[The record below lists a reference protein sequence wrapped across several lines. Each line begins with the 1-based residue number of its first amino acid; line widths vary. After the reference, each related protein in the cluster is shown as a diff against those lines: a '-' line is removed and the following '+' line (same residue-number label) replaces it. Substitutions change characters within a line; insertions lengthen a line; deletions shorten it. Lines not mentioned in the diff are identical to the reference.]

1 METSTNLIM
10 TFINQGNS
18 KVSLSVQDPR
28 EDITEAE
35 IKEAMELVV
44 SKNIFAPNGFDL
56 VSAVD
61 AKGGVTETTPF
72 DLVIG

>member
-44 SKNIFAPNGFDL
+44 SKNIFAPNGLDL

-61 AKGGVTETTPF
+61 AKVVVTETTPF

>member
-28 EDITEAE
+28 EDINEAE

-44 SKNIFAPNGFDL
+44 SKNIFAPNGLDL

-61 AKGGVTETTPF
+61 AKVVVTETTPF

>member
-44 SKNIFAPNGFDL
+44 SKNIFAPNGLDL

-61 AKGGVTETTPF
+61 AKVVVTETTPF
-72 DLVIG
+72 DLAIG

>member
-1 METSTNLIM
+1 METSTNLIL

-44 SKNIFAPNGFDL
+44 SKNIFAPNGLDL

-61 AKGGVTETTPF
+61 AKVVVTETTPF

>member
-1 METSTNLIM
+1 METSMNLII
-10 TFINQGNS
+10 TFLNQSNS
-18 KVSLSVQDPR
+18 RVSLTVQDPR
-28 EDITEAE
+28 EDITEDE

-44 SKNIFAPNGFDL
+44 YKNIFSPNGLDL

-61 AKGGVTETTPF
+61 AKVIVTETTPF

>member
-44 SKNIFAPNGFDL
+44 SKNIFAPNVLDL

-61 AKGGVTETTPF
+61 ANVVVTETTPF

>member
-44 SKNIFAPNGFDL
+44 SKNIFAPNGLDL

-61 AKGGVTETTPF
+61 AKVVATETTPF

>member
-1 METSTNLIM
+1 METSMNLIM
-10 TFINQGNS
+10 TFLNQSNS
-18 KVSLSVQDPR
+18 RMSLTVQDPR

-44 SKNIFAPNGFDL
+44 SKNIFSPNGLDL

-61 AKGGVTETTPF
+61 AKVIVTETTPF

>member
-1 METSTNLIM
+1 METSTSLIM
-10 TFINQGNS
+10 TFINQDNS
-18 KVSLSVQDPR
+18 RVSLTVQDPR

-44 SKNIFAPNGFDL
+44 SKNIFAPNGLDL

-61 AKGGVTETTPF
+61 AKVVVTETTPF

>member
-10 TFINQGNS
+10 TFVNEDKS

-35 IKEAMELVV
+35 IKAAMELVV
-44 SKNIFAPNGFDL
+44 SKNIFAPNGLDL

-61 AKGGVTETTPF
+61 AKVVVTETTPF

>member
-35 IKEAMELVV
+35 IKEAMELV
-44 SKNIFAPNGFDL
+44 KEEF
-56 VSAVD
+56 
-61 AKGGVTETTPF
+61 
-72 DLVIG
+72 

>member
-1 METSTNLIM
+1 METSMNLIM
-10 TFINQGNS
+10 TFLNQSNS
-18 KVSLSVQDPR
+18 RVSLTVQDPR

-44 SKNIFAPNGFDL
+44 SKNIFAPNGLDL

-61 AKGGVTETTPF
+61 AKVVVTETTPF

>member
-44 SKNIFAPNGFDL
+44 SKNIFAPNGLDL

-61 AKGGVTETTPF
+61 AKVIVTETTPF

>member
-1 METSTNLIM
+1 METSMNLVM
-10 TFINQGNS
+10 TFLNQSNS
-18 KVSLSVQDPR
+18 RVSLTVQDPR

-44 SKNIFAPNGFDL
+44 SKNIFSPNGLDL

-61 AKGGVTETTPF
+61 AKVIVTETTPF

>member
-18 KVSLSVQDPR
+18 KVSLSVQDPS

-44 SKNIFAPNGFDL
+44 SKNIFAPNGLDL

-61 AKGGVTETTPF
+61 AKVVVTETTPF

>member
-1 METSTNLIM
+1 METSTNLLM
-10 TFINQGNS
+10 TFKNADGA

-28 EDITEAE
+28 ENITEAE

-44 SKNIFAPNGFDL
+44 SKNIFFPSGIDL

-61 AKGGVTETTPF
+61 AKVVVTETTPF

>member
-1 METSTNLIM
+1 METSTSLIM
-10 TFINQGNS
+10 TFINSDNS
-18 KVSLSVQDPR
+18 RISLSVQDPR

-44 SKNIFAPNGFDL
+44 SKNIFAPNGLDL

-61 AKGGVTETTPF
+61 AKVVVTETTPF